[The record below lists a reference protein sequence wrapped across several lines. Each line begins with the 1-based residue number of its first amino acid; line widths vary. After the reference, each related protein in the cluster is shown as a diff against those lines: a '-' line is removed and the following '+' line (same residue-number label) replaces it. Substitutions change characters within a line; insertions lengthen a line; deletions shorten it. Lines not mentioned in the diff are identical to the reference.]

1 MDGRLGTERTQKQK
15 EVNHMNNKNNQNKAA
30 NKEMVEEVNQIMA
43 NHRREQNALFMAE
56 LRRQRAKKRQKI

>member
-1 MDGRLGTERTQKQK
+1 
-15 EVNHMNNKNNQNKAA
+15 MNNKNNQNSAR
-30 NKEMVEEVNQIMA
+30 NKEMVEEVNQIMT